1 MKAFQTP
8 APGAVA
14 QDPGEAAI
22 QLAALIDH
30 QKMATVQLINAE
42 ARLSTYKALSTTVG
56 PEERAAVVR
65 EFKGDEGT
73 VQGLKA
79 DLAATR
85 ERIQQLRGSLARVP
99 KSTAPVVVVEPPLTI
114 FGLRPSELKGAAE
127 FLILFPLALAFAR
140 MIWRRGSRV
149 AATTSVEGS
158 TQLSRLEQAVESI
171 AIEVERIGEAQ
182 RFSAKLLAG
191 RETEPRADGLRE
203 TIRPQRRVV
212 TPIP

>member
-1 MKAFQTP
+1 MLALQAPTP
-8 APGAVA
+8 GVVA

-22 QLAALIDH
+22 QLTALIDH
-30 QKMATVQLINAE
+30 QKVATVQLINAE
-42 ARLSTYKALSTTVG
+42 ARLSTFKALTATVG

-65 EFKGDEGT
+65 QVKGDEGT

-85 ERIQQLRGSLARVP
+85 EKIQQIRANLA
-99 KSTAPVVVVEPPLTI
+99 TARKEAKPVVVVEPPLTI
-114 FGLRPSELKGAAE
+114 FGLRPVEFQGAAG
-127 FLILFPLALAFAR
+127 FLILFPLALACAR
-140 MIWRRGSRV
+140 LLWRRSSRA
-149 AATTSVEGS
+149 AATTSLEGS
-158 TQLSRLEQAVESI
+158 AQLSRLENAVESI

-191 RETEPRADGLRE
+191 REIEAGAVSPRE
-203 TIRPQRRVV
+203 VSRPQRRAA